1 METGGAK
8 VSVVEG
14 LTKKLDT
21 TSAEIET
28 IDQQMKK
35 LQSDLTALSAARA
48 KLTVTR
54 ASLEEQIRDHQKP
67 PVVTDHAVLRYL
79 QRHQGI
85 DVEAIR
91 KRLLSPTVI
100 TAMDFG
106 ASRVKTS
113 EGNLRIVNRTVVT
126 FTKRNS

>member
-14 LTKKLDT
+14 LTKKLDS
-21 TSAEIET
+21 TSAEIEI
-28 IDQQMKK
+28 IDKKMKE
-35 LQSDLTALSAARA
+35 LQADLTAMSIARA
-48 KLTVTR
+48 KLTTAR
-54 ASLEEQIRDHQKP
+54 LAIEEQIRDHQKP

-91 KRLLSPTVI
+91 RQLLSPTVI

-126 FTKRNS
+126 FTKRNN